1 MELVNPISFFVKMGC
16 GYSSVDTEFNE
27 DYIYQKENSLVQ
39 PSKYQQSSIDSMR
52 MIDLK
57 GNIYKWK
64 KTKDGYYQ
72 CVIDK
77 QHNFLPSIPE

>member
-1 MELVNPISFFVKMGC
+1 MGC

-27 DYIYQKENSLVQ
+27 NYIYQKGDLLVN
-39 PSKYQQSSIDSMR
+39 PSKNHENTIDSMR
-52 MIDLK
+52 MIDSN

-64 KTKDGYYQ
+64 KLQDGYYQ